1 MPSSR
6 DGDPGLAL
14 FQAVAEFGS
23 YSRAAEFLRISQPAV
38 SRQIRALEDD
48 LGRPLFIRHSHGV
61 SLTDAGRTLLERSQA
76 ILRQFEQ
83 AREDVRGGAS
93 GPSGM
98 VTLAVPPAA
107 GHLLVPELTK
117 RFGALYPNVFLKIAA
132 GFSAYIQEWMMRGR
146 VDVACLHDPVPQ
158 PGFVLTPLLR
168 EQVFLVGKAG
178 GWAPKQDHVR
188 TQDLAAVPLILPGRP
203 NASRRLLDVW
213 LSRRGIRLNVRVE
226 ADDHLII
233 RALVRAGLGCSL
245 LTHGAFLADLQLGDL
260 RAWPF
265 RPRAYWGLA
274 LMERPDERRSAPVA
288 ALAELVRQ
296 TARDLVRSN
305 CWPGAAPYETS
316 RRTRSSAR
324 PGMLAA

>member
-1 MPSSR
+1 MDTR
-6 DGDPGLAL
+6 AL
-14 FQAVAEFGS
+14 RYFQAVAEFGS

-48 LGRPLFIRHSHGV
+48 LGRKLFVRHSHGV

-83 AREDVRGGAS
+83 ARDDIRGGAS

-107 GHLLVPELTK
+107 GNFLVPELTR
-117 RFGALYPNVFLKIAA
+117 RFGALYPNVFLKVAA
-132 GFSAYIQEWMMRGR
+132 GFSVYIHEWLMRGR
-146 VDVACLHDPVPQ
+146 VDLACLHDPVPQ
-158 PGFVLTPLLR
+158 PGFVVTPLVR
-168 EQVFLVGKAG
+168 EEVFLVGKAG
-178 GWAPKQDHVR
+178 GWAPKRDHVR
-188 TQDLAAVPLILPGRP
+188 TQDLAGVPLILPARP
-203 NASRRLLDVW
+203 NASRRLLDLW
-213 LSRRGIRLNVRVE
+213 LSRRGIRLDVRME

-245 LTHGAFLADLQLGDL
+245 LTHGAFLADLRLGDL
-260 RAWPF
+260 CAWPF

-274 LMERPDERRSAPVA
+274 LMEVPDERRSAPVI

-296 TARDLVRSN
+296 TARDLVRSKS
-305 CWPGAAPYETS
+305 WPGAVPYETGS
-316 RRTRSSAR
+316 RTK
-324 PGMLAA
+324 